1 MCWAPRHA
9 QEKHLLALQHLLI
22 RASRLSP
29 LWLISFLTSLKEN
42 EDSSGSGLSPQF
54 STLVKRRSLKVVSQH
69 RLVLRVWVRL
79 TGGTTVQPWVPS
91 PKLQIIETIM
101 KLILGPHPHSPYPAV
116 CRIQVFIPLLNASKT
131 TALSVAIILLSTPSK
146 SLGNSPSASKHNLFT
161 CYYQSPPP
169 PLPPPRL
176 LPLLLFFVSLCA
188 CTYVGVHRGQKRT
201 SDPLELE
208 L

>member
-42 EDSSGSGLSPQF
+42 DDSSGSGLSSQF
-54 STLVKRRSLKVVSQH
+54 LTLVKRRSLKIVPQH

-79 TGGTTVQPWVPS
+79 TSGTTVQPWVPS

-101 KLILGPHPHSPYPAV
+101 KLILGPCPQSPYPAV
-116 CRIQVFIPLLNASKT
+116 CRIHVFTPLLNVSKT
-131 TALSVAIILLSTPSK
+131 TALSVAIILLSTPS
-146 SLGNSPSASKHNLFT
+146 NLLAILL
-161 CYYQSPPP
+161 
-169 PLPPPRL
+169 LPPNTIYLHATVKVLLFFL
-176 LPLLLFFVSLCA
+176 LPLLLPLLLLFVSLCA
-188 CTYVGVHRGQKRT
+188 CTYVGVYRGQKRT